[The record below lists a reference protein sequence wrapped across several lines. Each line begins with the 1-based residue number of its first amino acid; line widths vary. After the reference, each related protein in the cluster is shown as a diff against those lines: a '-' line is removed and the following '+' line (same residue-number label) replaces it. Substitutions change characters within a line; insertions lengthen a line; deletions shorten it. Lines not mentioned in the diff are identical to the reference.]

1 MGPRMREWHPV
12 LADMEAAM
20 EARGDP
26 ARGRPI
32 HCRVCTILIGDGY
45 EERIPVVLP
54 DGQGYLCAPCHQ
66 SLRRQAE
73 RRQAAERTEPEHAR
87 P

>member
-1 MGPRMREWHPV
+1 
-12 LADMEAAM
+12 ME
-20 EARGDP
+20 ERGEP

-45 EERIPVVLP
+45 EERIPIPLP
-54 DGQGYLCAPCHQ
+54 NGQGYVCVQCSQ

-73 RRQAAERTEPEHAR
+73 RRGAAERSEAEHAR
-87 P
+87 SG